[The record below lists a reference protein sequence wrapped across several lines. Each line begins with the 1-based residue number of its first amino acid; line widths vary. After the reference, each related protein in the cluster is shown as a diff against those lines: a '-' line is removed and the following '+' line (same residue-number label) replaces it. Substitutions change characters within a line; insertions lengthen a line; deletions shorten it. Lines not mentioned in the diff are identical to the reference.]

1 MAFRLA
7 RVLRLRTLLR
17 RRTQD
22 EVAQLAA
29 ALGAV
34 RREIAELGR
43 QQRAVRAEE
52 EAALRRGLAAAD
64 LDARRRYEAELLARA
79 AACAAD
85 EARLVAALVEE
96 RTRLVERRREERQ
109 LERLA
114 EQAAA
119 RTAEA
124 MARADAV
131 ALDDLARRRR

>member
-7 RVLRLRTLLR
+7 RVLRLRTQLR
-17 RRTQD
+17 RQTQD

-34 RREIAELGR
+34 RREIAELGAR
-43 QQRAVRAEE
+43 QRAVRAEE
-52 EAALRRGLAAAD
+52 EAALPRGLAAAD
-64 LDARRRYEAELLARA
+64 LEARRRYEAELLARA
-79 AACAAD
+79 AALAAGR
-85 EARLVAALVEE
+85 A
-96 RTRLVERRREERQ
+96 RLVERRREERQ

-114 EQAAA
+114 ERAAA

-124 MARADAV
+124 VARAEGV

>member
-7 RVLRLRTLLR
+7 RVLRLRTQLR
-17 RRTQD
+17 RQTQD

-34 RREIAELGR
+34 RREIAELGAR
-43 QQRAVRAEE
+43 QRAVRAEE
-52 EAALRRGLAAAD
+52 EAALPRGLAAAD
-64 LDARRRYEAELLARA
+64 LEARRRYEAELLARA
-79 AACAAD
+79 AALAA
-85 EARLVAALVEE
+85 EAQGLDGALAEE
-96 RTRLVERRREERQ
+96 RARLVERRREERQ

-114 EQAAA
+114 ERAAA

-124 MARADAV
+124 VARADAV